1 MSLLELR
8 QRVDG
13 YAPPG
18 DVGIVERAY
27 AFAERAHGQQRRA
40 SGEPYM
46 THPLAVASILA
57 ELELD
62 PVTLTAAMLHDV
74 VEDTPVTLDAIR
86 EAFGDEVAFL
96 VEGVTKLSRITVA
109 TQEEVQ
115 AESIRKMFLAMA
127 RDIRVIL
134 IKLADRLHNMRTIGA
149 LSPEAQVR
157 NARETMELY
166 APLAHRL
173 GIFRVKGEL
182 EDLALKVLEPERYR
196 DLEVRVAQ
204 GQRARAAQM
213 EETIR
218 QLERALAEHHIVA
231 QIKGREKNLYSIYR
245 KMYVKGKDFDQ
256 IYDLVA
262 VRVLVDSVRDCYG
275 ALGVVHALWRPL
287 PGRFKDFIAT
297 PKPNLYQSLHSTVL
311 GPGGDPVE
319 IQIRTWEMHR
329 TAEYGIAAHWKYKEG
344 QTQGDDD
351 KFGWLRQMLEWQREL
366 KDPREFMESLK
377 IDLYEDQVFVF
388 TPKGKVIDLVRG
400 STPVDFAYRVHTDIG
415 HHCVGAK
422 VNGRLQPLDTPLRNG
437 DIVEIITS
445 KNSPGP
451 SADWL
456 SFVQSSGAKHRIR
469 QWFKVRNRA
478 ENLERGREVLEREV
492 KRAGLDPREAMRPE
506 LLDEV
511 ARRFH
516 LSAGQDLLATL
527 GYGGLSTIP
536 VIARL
541 RERVAPAPAE
551 TLPVGRRAEEFG
563 KPVHGVQ
570 VRGVDNVLVQFA
582 RCCQPVPGDPIFGYV
597 TRGRGV
603 SVHRLDCPNA
613 AKLLQEAER
622 RVEVTW
628 ALPAA
633 ERGDELYPV
642 ELVVRAQ
649 DRPGLLADVAGAL
662 ADQHT
667 NILSATARTYP
678 DHTALVNVM
687 VKVTDLGRLTQIV
700 SRLRT
705 LPGIERVE
713 RSVRERDR

>member
-1 MSLLELR
+1 MSLLELCR
-8 QRVDG
+8 RVDG
-13 YAPPG
+13 YAPQG

-27 AFAERAHGQQRRA
+27 AFAQDAHGQQRRA

-74 VEDTPVTLDAIR
+74 VEDTPVTLEAIR
-86 EAFGDEVAFL
+86 EAFGEEVAFL

-134 IKLADRLHNMRTIGA
+134 IKLADRLHNMRTIRA
-149 LSPEAQVR
+149 LGPEAQVR

-182 EDLALKVLEPERYR
+182 EDLALQVLEPERYH
-196 DLEVRVAQ
+196 DLALRVAQ
-204 GQRARAAQM
+204 GQRAREAEMGQTM
-213 EETIR
+213 I
-218 QLERALAEHHIVA
+218 QLEQALAEHHIVA
-231 QIKGREKNLYSIYR
+231 KIKGREKNLYSIYR

-256 IYDLVA
+256 IYDLMA
-262 VRVLVDSVRDCYG
+262 VRVLVETVRDCYG

-344 QTQGDDD
+344 RTHRDDD

-388 TPKGKVIDLVRG
+388 TPKGQVIDLVRG

-415 HHCVGAK
+415 HRCVGAK
-422 VNGRLQPLDTPLRNG
+422 VNGRLQPLDTALKNG
-437 DIVEIITS
+437 DIVEILTS

-492 KRAGLDPREAMRPE
+492 KRAGMDPRDALKPE
-506 LLDEV
+506 LLEEV

-516 LSAGQDLLATL
+516 LATGQDLLATL

-541 RERVAPAPAE
+541 KERVAPVPVDP
-551 TLPVGRRAEEFG
+551 LPMGKRVEAFG

-613 AKLLQEAER
+613 AKLLEEAER

-628 ALPAA
+628 ASLVSD
-633 ERGDELYPV
+633 RMDELYPV
-642 ELVVRAQ
+642 ELVVRAA

-667 NILSATARTYP
+667 NILSATARTFA

-700 SRLRT
+700 GRLRA
-705 LPGIERVE
+705 LPGIQRVE
-713 RSVRERDR
+713 RSVRERER